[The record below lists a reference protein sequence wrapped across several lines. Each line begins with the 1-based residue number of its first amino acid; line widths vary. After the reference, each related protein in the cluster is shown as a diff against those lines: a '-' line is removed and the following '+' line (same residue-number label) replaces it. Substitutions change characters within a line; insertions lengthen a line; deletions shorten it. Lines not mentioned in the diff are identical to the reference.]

1 MKNKLSLP
9 LRDAMME
16 TGAGPRTHA
25 VEQKLQGRDNMGMFI
40 KKEPRLKNVEK
51 HGPITGSHTTGP
63 ITDAMFTPHLTG
75 KFNLIETS

>member
-1 MKNKLSLP
+1 MKNKLSLL

-40 KKEPRLKNVEK
+40 KKEPRLKNV
-51 HGPITGSHTTGP
+51 TTGP